1 MLVPK
6 KYKTVFVILGATGD
20 LSTGKI
26 IPALFE
32 LRKKMA
38 HFGARSPSEAHKRQ
52 DVPFSVVAVS
62 RRPWSDDDFRDFLG
76 RDKYDNDFLQS
87 VHYKTVF
94 FDTCVGSSELKDFLR
109 EIGGKKTKYIFYVSM
124 APTLY
129 DTALRCMKKNKLL
142 SVGDSKILVE
152 KPFGLDLKSSKK
164 LNALALSFL
173 EHKQIYRVDHYL
185 GKEALRA
192 LTEVQEKSDTLSR
205 IISNKTVASIRVKI
219 FEDFGVKDRGASYD
233 SVGAFRDVGQNHILQ
248 MLAAIAIKP
257 PRAKYFRENSLR
269 SNIPE
274 NISLAPA
281 SWHSA
286 RAKVVEALEISK
298 IKIRRGQYFGYT
310 KEKNVAKDSK
320 TETFF
325 SLQTYFKS
333 GKLAGVPVVL
343 ESGKK
348 MSTREASITV
358 EFKNG
363 ETFDILVEGEAYE
376 HILEAAVADKR
387 ELFVG
392 SREIFAAWKFVDVVA
407 KKFSKIP
414 LEIYKPG
421 KIV

>member
-76 RDKYDNDFLQS
+76 REKYDNDFLQS

-248 MLAAIAIKP
+248 MLSVVSVKP
-257 PRAKYFRENSLR
+257 PRAT
-269 SNIPE
+269 
-274 NISLAPA
+274 APA